1 MLIALSTTLRAERF
15 VVEAEGT
22 ALKTAE
28 LPYSVYEARAISNA
42 LQLVL
47 HTGAQSLDSF
57 SLVENGKVLFD
68 QISAQSNVQIA
79 GYRVLSTKDHG
90 DKVSARLKILLLP
103 ENQNETQIS
112 CRQPNNLDLA
122 FKWKGLSIKKSMPF
136 WVQFDELS
144 LTQTIEAMMAAN
156 RKFNFQENNSDR
168 STTSSSY
175 SLYENENTPKRSIP
189 NYLLTLSLDLDV
201 KTSNVIQRKKVL
213 LVKAK
218 SELFRKSKAL
228 NGTETKTEMEIE
240 KSGMFVG
247 GSNSSR
253 RDLDSIQEAVFKLA
267 VESIT
272 QTLHHLECMNFSGKI
287 KLKNKNLEIDY
298 GLQDGLSPDDIFSS
312 IQSGT
317 QQYYFTVK
325 QMNNTSTT
333 LHALTQGKTGK
344 SFDGLSIR
352 LLERH

>member
-1 MLIALSTTLRAERF
+1 MVLSTALQAERF
-15 VVEAEGT
+15 VVESEGT

-28 LPYSVYEARAISNA
+28 LPYRVYEARAISNA

-90 DKVSARLKILLLP
+90 DKVSARLEILLLP
-103 ENQNETQIS
+103 IDQNETKIS

-122 FKWKGLSIKKSMPF
+122 FEWQGFAIKKSLPF

-144 LTQTIEAMMAAN
+144 LMQTIETMMDTDS
-156 RKFNFQENNSDR
+156 KFNFQKNNSDR
-168 STTSSSY
+168 FATSSSY
-175 SLYENENTPKRSIP
+175 SLYEKENAPVRSTP
-189 NYLLTLSLDLDV
+189 NYLLTLALDLDV
-201 KTSNVIQRKKVL
+201 KNTDVLQRKKIL

-218 SELFRKSKAL
+218 SKLFRKSQAL
-228 NGTETKTEMEIE
+228 NGAERKTEMEIE
-240 KSGMFVG
+240 KSGMFVS
-247 GSNSSR
+247 GSNSR
-253 RDLDSIQEAVFKLA
+253 RQDSESIQAAVFELA
-267 VESIT
+267 LDSIT
-272 QTLHHLECMNFSGKI
+272 QTLQDLECMDFSGKI
-287 KLKNKNLEIDY
+287 RHKNKNLEIDY

-312 IQSGT
+312 LQSGT

-333 LHALTQGKTGK
+333 LHALTPGKTGK
-344 SFDGLSIR
+344 SFDGLNIK
-352 LLERH
+352 LLERF

>member
-1 MLIALSTTLRAERF
+1 MALSTSAHAERF
-15 VVEAEGT
+15 VVESEGT

-47 HTGAQSLDSF
+47 QTGAQSLDSF

-90 DKVSARLKILLLP
+90 DKVSARLEILLLP

-122 FKWKGLSIKKSMPF
+122 FKWQGFSIKKSLPF

-144 LTQTIEAMMAAN
+144 LTQTIEAMMATN
-156 RKFNFQENNSDR
+156 SKFNFQENNPYR

-175 SLYENENTPKRSIP
+175 SLYENENAPVRSTP

-201 KTSNVIQRKKVL
+201 KTTNVLQRKKVL
-213 LVKAK
+213 SVKAQ
-218 SELFRKSKAL
+218 SELFRKSQAL
-228 NGTETKTEMEIE
+228 NGAESKTEIEIE

-247 GSNSSR
+247 GSNSRR
-253 RDLDSIQEAVFKLA
+253 RDSESIQAAVFELA
-267 VESIT
+267 LESIT
-272 QTLHHLECMNFSGKI
+272 QTLQHLECIEF
-287 KLKNKNLEIDY
+287 
-298 GLQDGLSPDDIFSS
+298 
-312 IQSGT
+312 
-317 QQYYFTVK
+317 
-325 QMNNTSTT
+325 
-333 LHALTQGKTGK
+333 
-344 SFDGLSIR
+344 
-352 LLERH
+352 

>member
-1 MLIALSTTLRAERF
+1 MALSTSLQAERF
-15 VVEAEGT
+15 VVESEGS

-28 LPYSVYEARAISNA
+28 LPNSVYEARAISNA

-47 HTGAQSLDSF
+47 QTGAQSLDSF

-90 DKVSARLKILLLP
+90 DKVSARLEILLLP

-122 FKWKGLSIKKSMPF
+122 FKWQGLSIKKSLPF

-156 RKFNFQENNSDR
+156 PKFNFQENNSDR
-168 STTSSSY
+168 SSTSSSY
-175 SLYENENTPKRSIP
+175 SLYESGNTPKRSIP
-189 NYLLTLSLDLDV
+189 NYLLTLSLDLDA
-201 KTSNVIQRKKVL
+201 KTTHVIQRKKVL
-213 LVKAK
+213 VVKAK

-247 GSNSSR
+247 GSNSRR
-253 RDLDSIQEAVFKLA
+253 RDLESIQEAVFELA
-267 VESIT
+267 VGSIT

-344 SFDGLSIR
+344 YFDGLSIK
-352 LLERH
+352 LLERY